1 MHTRSE
7 TAYGN
12 EKVVLSNIEAEVNK
26 NPKDPLANYRY
37 GLILARVGKRQ
48 EAISHMRIALTK
60 RAFDPYILKDL
71 GWIYYLDGKYPQAM
85 KTLEGACAM
94 IPKDPECQF
103 YLGRTLLEM
112 GDLAGAS
119 EQLLQVTREF
129 PRFVQAYYFLGQSL
143 GKQQQLGDAHYYL
156 GVFYLRKRDFKN
168 AKIQLQLALKYS
180 QDDEKREQIQNWLT
194 AMSPKKDKKKK
205 GG

>member
-1 MHTRSE
+1 M
-7 TAYGN
+7 AGN
-12 EKVVLSNIEAEVNK
+12 YK
-26 NPKDPLANYRY
+26 
-37 GLILARVGKRQ
+37 
-48 EAISHMRIALTK
+48 EAIAQMRIALTK

-71 GWIYYLDGKYPQAM
+71 GWVHFLDGQYEQALT
-85 KTLEGACAM
+85 TLGSACTM
-94 IPKDPECQF
+94 IPKDVECQF